1 MCPDNGAK
9 NMPKSH
15 QNFEFCNF
23 ASFFPDAVLQIE
35 NKNPSQNAESQ
46 LEKKLDSLKKT
57 TTHSDFVYNL

>member
-1 MCPDNGAK
+1 MTSLKLVMCPDNGAK

-35 NKNPSQNAESQ
+35 
-46 LEKKLDSLKKT
+46 KKISSVGAYLTILMQFYDIFG
-57 TTHSDFVYNL
+57 HIV